1 MSLRLFPP
9 MTNSPKVALIQ
20 LISEQTI
27 PNLFPICALR
37 PSVLIHLTTP
47 KTTSRAF
54 HIKNAALVAGVDAE
68 FFNRPI
74 SSAMPGIQETA
85 FFVGQAIQIARER
98 NLLPMV
104 NFTGGT
110 KLMSIGAFQQ
120 AAKDQVP
127 SFYVDTQSH
136 CFVDG
141 ETGGDIRP
149 FFGGEVSFSKIIAG
163 LTLDVMVV
171 ASGHQS
177 VSKGRDWRRHLA
189 AAQAVRDN
197 SEDTRQLRDVLEHEE
212 KGIFPKGHLPRD
224 PAGWLRV
231 LNAPFPVP
239 LSLFPHLL
247 AAGLLDPISTPE
259 AALLPSGTGPE
270 LEVLAQA
277 KAEGN
282 FIDNFNGRCF
292 AAMQPLQHFP
302 IFITGGWWEVIV
314 TDAFERAGR
323 FHDLRWSADV
333 IQQGGSD
340 LEEDILALDGC
351 DAVCVSC
358 KIRGVRLVP
367 HLDEL
372 NGRSKAIG
380 GTFTRAFL
388 ALQQPPNGKAWKDLQ
403 ARARQLRIR
412 LITPENIDR
421 PESFD

>member
-1 MSLRLFPP
+1 
-9 MTNSPKVALIQ
+9 
-20 LISEQTI
+20 
-27 PNLFPICALR
+27 
-37 PSVLIHLTTP
+37 
-47 KTTSRAF
+47 
-54 HIKNAALVAGVDAE
+54 
-68 FFNRPI
+68 
-74 SSAMPGIQETA
+74 
-85 FFVGQAIQIARER
+85 
-98 NLLPMV
+98 MV

-120 AAKDQVP
+120 AAKDGVP
-127 SFYVDTQSH
+127 SLYVDTQSN

-141 ETGGDIRP
+141 ETGADIRP
-149 FFGGEVSFSKIIAG
+149 FFGGEVSFSKIIAD

-177 VSKGRDWRRHLA
+177 VSKGRDWRGHLA
-189 AAQAVRDN
+189 AARAVRDN
-197 SEDTRQLRDVLEHEE
+197 PEDTKQLQGVLEQGE
-212 KGIFPKGHLPRD
+212 KGFFPGGRIPRD
-224 PAGWLRV
+224 PAGWLKV
-231 LNAPFPVP
+231 LDVSFPVP

-247 AAGLLDPISTPE
+247 AAGLLDPASTPE
-259 AALLPSGTGPE
+259 AALLSSRTRPE
-270 LEVLAQA
+270 LLFLAQA

-282 FIDNFNGRCF
+282 YIENYNGRCF

-302 IFITGGWWEVIV
+302 TFLGGGWWEVIV
-314 TDAFERAGR
+314 TEALERAGR

-367 HLDEL
+367 YLDEL

-388 ALQQPPNGKAWKDLQ
+388 ALQQPPTGKAWKDLQ

-412 LITPENIDR
+412 LLTPENIDS

>member
-1 MSLRLFPP
+1 
-9 MTNSPKVALIQ
+9 MTDSSKVALIQ

-37 PSVLIHLTTP
+37 PSVLIHLTAP
-47 KTTSRAF
+47 KTAPRALQ
-54 HIKNAALVAGVDAE
+54 IKNAAVVAGVNAE

-85 FFVGQAIQIARER
+85 FFVGQAVQIARDK
-98 NLLPMV
+98 NFLPLV

-120 AAKDQVP
+120 AAKDGVP
-127 SFYVDTQSH
+127 SFYVDTQSN

-141 ETGGDIRP
+141 GTGGDIRP
-149 FFGGEVSFSKIIAG
+149 FFGGEVSFSKIIAD

-171 ASGHQS
+171 ANGHQS
-177 VSKGRDWRRHLA
+177 VSEGRDWRGHLGA
-189 AAQAVRDN
+189 ARAVRDN
-197 SEDTRQLRDVLEHEE
+197 SEDTRQLQAVLEHGE
-212 KGIFPKGHLPRD
+212 KAHFPGGKIPRD

-231 LNAPFPVP
+231 LGVSFAVP

-247 AAGLLDPISTPE
+247 SAGLLDPTSTPE
-259 AALLPSGTGPE
+259 AALLPSWTEPE
-270 LEVLAQA
+270 LMFLAQA
-277 KAEGN
+277 KAQGTYIEN
-282 FIDNFNGRCF
+282 YNGRCF
-292 AAMQPLQHFP
+292 EAMRPLQHFP
-302 IFITGGWWEVIV
+302 TFLSGGWWEVIV
-314 TDAFERAGR
+314 TEALERAGR

-333 IQQGGSD
+333 IQQGGND

-358 KIRGVRLVP
+358 KIRGIRLVP
-367 HLDEL
+367 YLDEL

-388 ALQQPPNGKAWKDLQ
+388 ALHQPPTGKAWKDLL

-412 LITPENIDR
+412 LLTPDNLDT
-421 PESFD
+421 PASFD

>member
-1 MSLRLFPP
+1 MID
-9 MTNSPKVALIQ
+9 SPKVALIQ

-37 PSVLIHLTTP
+37 PRVLIHLTTP
-47 KTTSRAF
+47 KTAPRALQ
-54 HIKNAALVAGVDAE
+54 IKNAAVVAGVDAE

-85 FFVGQAIQIARER
+85 FFVGQAIQIARDR
-98 NLLPMV
+98 NFLPMV

-120 AAKDQVP
+120 AAKDGVP
-127 SFYVDTQSH
+127 SFYVDTQSN

-141 ETGGDIRP
+141 ESGGDIRP
-149 FFGGEVSFSKIIAG
+149 FFGGAVSFSKIIAG
-163 LTLDVMVV
+163 LTLDMMVV
-171 ASGHQS
+171 ASGHQA
-177 VSKGRDWRRHLA
+177 VSEGRDWRGHLA
-189 AAQAVRDN
+189 AARAVRDN
-197 SEDTRQLRDVLEHEE
+197 PDDTKKLQAVLEDGEN
-212 KGIFPKGHLPRD
+212 GPFPGGKIPRD
-224 PAGWLRV
+224 PDGWLRV
-231 LNAPFPVP
+231 LEVSFPVP

-247 AAGLLDPISTPE
+247 AAGLLDPTSTPE
-259 AALLPSGTGPE
+259 AALLPSCTRPE
-270 LEVLAQA
+270 LMYLSEA
-277 KAEGN
+277 KAQRTFVEDYN
-282 FIDNFNGRCF
+282 SRCF

-302 IFITGGWWEVIV
+302 TFLDGGWWEVIV
-314 TDAFERAGR
+314 TEAFERTGR
-323 FHDLRWSADV
+323 FHDLRWSSVV
-333 IQQGGSD
+333 IQQGGGD

-358 KIRGVRLVP
+358 KIRGTRLLS

-388 ALQQPPNGKAWKDLQ
+388 ALQQPPVGKAWKDVQ

-412 LITPENIDR
+412 LLTPENLDR